1 MGKKQQ
7 QEIFSAVRR
16 LMRPLVR
23 ILLRN
28 GVAYGALAEVIRK
41 VYVDIAFEDFSPAG
55 KKQTVS
61 RVSGLTGLTRK
72 EVKRL
77 LETEQTDTASGQQR
91 YNRAVRVIGGWVKDR
106 RFQDAGG
113 KPADLPVEGV
123 RKSFALLVKGYS
135 GDIPHRAMF
144 NMLEEA
150 GSVKLVKGRVRLVR
164 RAYVPGGDATGKI
177 RILGTD
183 AAELISTIDHN
194 LTAEPDELLF
204 QRKVSYDNVDPE
216 SLAKLKRLSFKK
228 AQALLEQLDRQ
239 YASNELDE
247 DGEGGKTIS
256 MGIYFYEKDSS
267 RE

>member
-1 MGKKQQ
+1 MGKQQ
-7 QEIFSAVRR
+7 NVLFSAVGR

-23 ILLRN
+23 ILIRN
-28 GVAYGALAEVIRK
+28 GVAYGALAELIRK
-41 VYVDIAFEDFSPAG
+41 VYVDVAYEEFSPAG

-77 LETEQTDTASGQQR
+77 LETEQTDSASSQER
-91 YNRAVRVIGGWVKDR
+91 YNRAVRVIGGWMNDR
-106 RFQDAGG
+106 RFQDENR
-113 KPADLPVEGV
+113 KPADLPVEGA

-135 GDIPHRAMF
+135 GDVPHRAML

-150 GSVKLVKGRVRLVR
+150 GSVKLVRGKARLVR
-164 RAYVPGGDATGKI
+164 QAYVPGGDAVEKI

-183 AAELISTIDHN
+183 VSELISTIDHN
-194 LTAEPDELLF
+194 LVAAPENLLY
-204 QRKVSYDNVDPE
+204 QRKVSYDNINPG
-216 SLAKLKRLSFKK
+216 SLGKLKKVSFRK
-228 AQALLEQLDRQ
+228 AQTLLEQLDRQ

-247 DGEGGKTIS
+247 GDEGGKTIS

-267 RE
+267 EE

>member
-1 MGKKQQ
+1 MGKQQ
-7 QEIFSAVRR
+7 NVLFSAVGR

-23 ILLRN
+23 ILIRN
-28 GVAYGALAEVIRK
+28 GVAYGALAELLRK
-41 VYVDIAFEDFSPAG
+41 VYVDVAYEEFSPAG

-77 LETEQTDTASGQQR
+77 LETEMTDSASSQER
-91 YNRAVRVIGGWVKDR
+91 YNRAVRVIGGWVNDK
-106 RFQDAGG
+106 RFQDEDG
-113 KPADLPVEGV
+113 KPADLPVEGM

-135 GDIPHRAMF
+135 GDVPHRAMF

-150 GSVKLVKGRVRLVR
+150 GSVKLVKDKVRLVR
-164 RAYVPGGDATGKI
+164 RAYVPGGDAVEKI

-183 AAELISTIDHN
+183 VSELISTIDHN
-194 LTAEPDELLF
+194 LVAEPENLLY
-204 QRKVSYDNVDPE
+204 QRKVSYDNINPD
-216 SLAKLKRLSFKK
+216 SLGKLKKVSFRK
-228 AQALLEQLDRQ
+228 AQSLLEQLDRQ

-256 MGIYFYEKDSS
+256 MGIYFYEKDSP
-267 RE
+267 EE